1 MKKDQS
7 NMASINK
14 TGMILFTVLTS
25 IISLAYIVQ
34 FIKGEAGLGL
44 FLPVE
49 ILDLGPMIVGW
60 ILYKMNPETNLIKHV
75 MGIGYGFFYLVLCM
89 ISTNTN
95 LVFVYALPTVILTAM
110 FNDYRL
116 SVTSGVGVSI
126 IATIHAI
133 RYAAGKNFA
142 DGSIA
147 ELEIEV
153 LIMIVCSVFSIVV
166 NKVITASNAKQM
178 QEINDASEK
187 TSQMLDSIMEISNVL
202 VDDVA
207 VISEKMNRLSESSNE
222 TLAAMQDVASGTTES
237 ANSVQNQL
245 VKTEEIQT
253 QIDNVSKT
261 SESIGA
267 NTNDAVEAIR
277 EGRDN
282 IQKLM
287 EQVKVSEEAGTG
299 VIKEVEGLKGS
310 TEQMETIVQLIKN
323 VASQTSLL
331 ALNAS
336 IEAARAG
343 EAGRGFAVVAT
354 EISNLAG
361 QTQSATGN
369 ISDLIAGISDEMN
382 KVADAVTSLV
392 ESNKSQNESAQ
403 VTSSSFDKI
412 VDSARRIRTNSE
424 ELSDIVGKLAKANS
438 EIVESIQTISAVT
451 EEVSAH
457 TTTTLET
464 TEENR
469 RTVGEVL
476 DIVEG
481 MQVNADKLKN
491 LEN

>member
-7 NMASINK
+7 NTATVNK
-14 TGMILFTVLTS
+14 TGMILFTVLTL

-44 FLPVE
+44 FLPIE

-60 ILYKMNPETNLIKHV
+60 IIYRTNPETNLIKHV
-75 MGIGYGFFYLVLCM
+75 IGIGYGLFYLVLCM

-133 RYAAGKNFA
+133 RYAAGKNFG
-142 DGSIA
+142 DGSVA

-207 VISEKMNRLSESSNE
+207 VVSDKMNRLSESSNE
-222 TLAAMQDVASGTTES
+222 TLAAMQDVTSGTTES

-261 SESIGA
+261 SESISS

-282 IQKLM
+282 IKKLM

-412 VDSARRIRTNSE
+412 VESARRIRTNSE
-424 ELSDIVGKLAKANS
+424 ELSDIVGKLAKANG

-481 MQVNADKLKN
+481 MQVTADKLKN